1 MPQHELTTENFD
13 GFYRRNFDLVYRTC
27 FAYMKNKADAED
39 LTSDVFVKALSG
51 HFIFNDLSH
60 ERKWLVTVSINLC
73 KDRLKSWWKKKTS
86 AIDDDVFEIG
96 KNDKKDELLEL
107 ILKLSPKYKDVIILH
122 YYMGY
127 KTDEVA
133 AILKKPS
140 STVRNNLKEA
150 REILKK
156 DLEK

>member
-27 FAYMKNKADAED
+27 YTYMKNKADAED
-39 LTSDVFVKALSG
+39 VCSDVFVKALSG
-51 HFIFNDLSH
+51 HFSFNDEAH
-60 ERKWLVTVSINLC
+60 EKKWLVAVSINLC
-73 KDRLKSWWKKKTS
+73 KDRLKAWWKKKTT
-86 AIDDDVFEIG
+86 AIDDDVFEMG
-96 KNDKKDELLEL
+96 KNDSRDETLEL
-107 ILKLSPKYKDVIILH
+107 ILALPTKYKDVVILH

-127 KTDEVA
+127 KTDEIA
-133 AILKKPS
+133 SILKKPS

>member
-13 GFYRRNFDLVYRTC
+13 DFYRRNFDLVYRTC

-39 LTSDVFVKALSG
+39 VTSDVFVKALSV